1 MRPVFDSRMMHSSFS
16 SFLFFFSLR
25 SSFPAMSI
33 RSFYY
38 LFLLSRISSPLS
50 AVHPPPIIASPQT
63 AALQL
68 SGLPIATHRCSSP
81 TPRLIFSRSLDLPIC
96 LLCVFLDGCL
106 VQRLSTVDQVTVAS
120 GTATLHLTLFSL
132 FSHLPANGVPS
143 ASDIGGRRYPSRTSL
158 AGFRW
163 QLHIGPLRLT

>member
-1 MRPVFDSRMMHSSFS
+1 
-16 SFLFFFSLR
+16 
-25 SSFPAMSI
+25 MSI

-50 AVHPPPIIASPQT
+50 AVNPPPIIASPQT

-106 VQRLSTVDQVTVAS
+106 VQRLSTVDQVTLLQWNSYPAPNSFLSLQPLAS
-120 GTATLHLTLFSL
+120 Q
-132 FSHLPANGVPS
+132 
-143 ASDIGGRRYPSRTSL
+143 R
-158 AGFRW
+158 
-163 QLHIGPLRLT
+163 GPFCL